1 MKLDRG
7 QLDHFAV
14 EKAKKNIDLTTT
26 APLHVREI
34 LCIEKKSVL
43 RNRAFYKIF
52 DYTFMNNSF

>member
-34 LCIEKKSVL
+34 LCREKNQCLEIEHFTKYLITHS
-43 RNRAFYKIF
+43 
-52 DYTFMNNSF
+52 